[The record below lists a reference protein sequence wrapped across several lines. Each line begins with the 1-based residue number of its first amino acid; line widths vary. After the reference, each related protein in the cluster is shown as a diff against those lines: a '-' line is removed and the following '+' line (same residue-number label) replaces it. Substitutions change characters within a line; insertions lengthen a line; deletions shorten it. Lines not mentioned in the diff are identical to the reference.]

1 MEQRGGY
8 NLVFEGGVMPGFSR
22 REVIEHVARRL
33 GRDPENIGRLF
44 KDKPIIVRKDLDREK
59 AFGQQKIFSKMGV
72 SCRVDCP
79 EISDEN
85 PSESESVGFHTQCP
99 KCGNDLTKFVTPVD
113 DCPYCGIII
122 SKYLKLMAP

>member
-1 MEQRGGY
+1 
-8 NLVFEGGVMPGFSR
+8 
-22 REVIEHVARRL
+22 
-33 GRDPENIGRLF
+33 
-44 KDKPIIVRKDLDREK
+44 
-59 AFGQQKIFSKMGV
+59 MGV

-79 EISDEN
+79 ERSDEN
-85 PSESESVGFHTQCP
+85 PSESESVGSHTQCP